1 MVEATIK
8 RLKNFIVRELKFSQ
22 NFFVNRGEK
31 MSVNEERSYT
41 TLANNIYKFRVL
53 NNLSQKD
60 LAEKSNVSAAYISQI
75 ENCRPNK
82 GIASIVKIAQA
93 LNVPPC
99 ILFAEESCPKY
110 YQCLEQA
117 VSLCNRD

>member
-1 MVEATIK
+1 MSKIE
-8 RLKNFIVRELKFSQ
+8 
-22 NFFVNRGEK
+22 RGRYNDNVSLSLLFDIADGLQIEIT
-31 MSVNEERSYT
+31 MSVNEESYYKI
-41 TLANNIYKFRVL
+41 LANNIYKFRVL

-60 LAEKSNVSAAYISQI
+60 LAEKLNVSAVYISQI

-82 GIASIVKIAQA
+82 GIASVVKIAQA

-110 YQCLEQA
+110 LQSLEQA
-117 VSLCNRD
+117 VSLSSRG

>member
-1 MVEATIK
+1 
-8 RLKNFIVRELKFSQ
+8 
-22 NFFVNRGEK
+22 
-31 MSVNEERSYT
+31 MSVNEERYYKI
-41 TLANNIYKFRVL
+41 LANNIYKFRVL
-53 NNLSQKD
+53 NNLSQKE
-60 LAEKSNVSAAYISQI
+60 LAEKSNVSASYISQI

-93 LNVPPC
+93 LKVPPC

-117 VSLCNRD
+117 VSLSSRG

>member
-1 MVEATIK
+1 
-8 RLKNFIVRELKFSQ
+8 
-22 NFFVNRGEK
+22 
-31 MSVNEERSYT
+31 MSVNEESSYT

-53 NNLSQKD
+53 NNLSQKE

-82 GIASIVKIAQA
+82 GILSVIKIAQA
-93 LNVPPC
+93 LQVPPC
-99 ILFAEESCPKY
+99 ILFTEETCPKY

-117 VSLCNRD
+117 VSLSNRD

>member
-31 MSVNEERSYT
+31 MSVNEESSYT

-53 NNLSQKD
+53 NNLSQKE
-60 LAEKSNVSAAYISQI
+60 LAEKSKLSAAYISQI

-82 GIASIVKIAQA
+82 RIASVIKISQA
-93 LNVPPC
+93 LQVPPC

-117 VSLCNRD
+117 VSLSSRG

>member
-1 MVEATIK
+1 MVESTIK

-31 MSVNEERSYT
+31 MSVNEESSYT

-53 NNLSQKD
+53 NNLSQKE

-82 GIASIVKIAQA
+82 GISSVIKIAQA
-93 LNVPPC
+93 LKVTPC

-110 YQCLEQA
+110 SQYIERA
-117 VSLCNRD
+117 VSLSSRG

>member
-1 MVEATIK
+1 MVEATFK
-8 RLKNFIVRELKFSQ
+8 RLKNFIVRELKFLQ

-31 MSVNEERSYT
+31 MSVNEERSYKI
-41 TLANNIYKFRVL
+41 LANNIYKFRVL
-53 NNLSQKD
+53 NNLSQKE

-75 ENCRPNK
+75 ENCRLNK
-82 GIASIVKIAQA
+82 GISSMIKIAQA
-93 LNVPPC
+93 LQVPPC

-117 VSLCNRD
+117 VSLSNRD

>member
-1 MVEATIK
+1 MVEATFK

-31 MSVNEERSYT
+31 MSVNEERSYKI
-41 TLANNIYKFRVL
+41 LANNIYKFRVL
-53 NNLSQKD
+53 NKLSQKD

-82 GIASIVKIAQA
+82 NITSIIKIAQA
-93 LNVPPC
+93 LQVPPC

-110 YQCLEQA
+110 LQCLKQA
-117 VSLCNRD
+117 ISLSNRV

>member
-1 MVEATIK
+1 
-8 RLKNFIVRELKFSQ
+8 
-22 NFFVNRGEK
+22 
-31 MSVNEERSYT
+31 MSVNEESSYKI
-41 TLANNIYKFRVL
+41 LANNIYKFRVL
-53 NNLSQKD
+53 NNLFQKE
-60 LAEKSNVSAAYISQI
+60 LAKKSNVSAAYISQI

-93 LNVPPC
+93 LKVPPC

-117 VSLCNRD
+117 VSLSSRG